1 MPQATDLTDAS
12 DPVAAG
18 GRYPSGMSDMTVD
31 QVPAVGDL
39 APALA
44 LPDDSGTIVDLAD
57 QRGRWVVLFFY
68 PKDFTSGCTTE
79 ACDFRDRGAAFR
91 ELGAVVWG
99 ISILDHTSKAAFKE
113 AHGLDY
119 PLLADEDHAV
129 AERYGVWVA
138 KQQYGKTSMGIARTT
153 FLVDPEGRI
162 ARVWP
167 KVSVDG
173 HAAEVLQ
180 ALRTVAAAGR

>member
-1 MPQATDLTDAS
+1 
-12 DPVAAG
+12 
-18 GRYPSGMSDMTVD
+18 MSDTPALPL
-31 QVPAVGDL
+31 PAVGDP

-44 LPDDSGTIVDLAD
+44 LPDDSGTIVDLAE

-68 PKDFTSGCTTE
+68 PKDFTPGCTTE

-99 ISILDHTSKAAFKE
+99 VSILDSASKAGFKQK
-113 AHGLDY
+113 HQLDY

-138 KQQYGKTSMGIARTT
+138 KQNYGKTYMGIARTT

-162 ARVWP
+162 ARVWS

-173 HAAEVLQ
+173 HAAEVLE
-180 ALRTVAAAGR
+180 ALRATAAP